1 MDKKWGAGVLGMENC
16 IFTNPSF
23 MQHTHFFPGII
34 GSFRAAGISKP
45 EVISDSY
52 DHNQQP

>member
-34 GSFRAAGISKP
+34 G
-45 EVISDSY
+45 
-52 DHNQQP
+52 